1 MCERSFSASL
11 SRHTRFRLLICL
23 VVKRQHAI
31 KSAYFFLVCPCRRF
45 GTVCCGFAIN
55 AKITHLLGNLVPE
68 RGVDFPFVI
77 ECKRYKSGDGMRPD
91 WWGQASRAAN
101 RAGKLPCVVYK
112 FNHRD
117 VRVVVPL
124 HAVMCEEE
132 NNGFVAVLDLEGFCY
147 LVREMMNE

>member
-1 MCERSFSASL
+1 MVNSRAKGAQFERSIANYLWDHLGIKF
-11 SRHTRFRLLICL
+11 
-23 VVKRQHAI
+23 KRDLEQYREGDH
-31 KSAYFFLVCPCRRF
+31 
-45 GTVCCGFAIN
+45 GD
-55 AKITHLLGNLVPE
+55 LVPE

-112 FNHRD
+112 FDHRD

-124 HAVMCEEE
+124 HAVMYEEE
-132 NNGFVAVLDLEGFCY
+132 DNGFVAVLDLEGFCY
-147 LVREMMNE
+147 LVREMMNEV